1 MNLKVEDE
9 TKNRTEA
16 IERINAFLDGE
27 LDHKAQARLMD
38 DVAADPALAR
48 ELSVL
53 SRLKAA
59 LDESVDCSDLNLEIP
74 AQRKPRRAL
83 WTSLAVAAGLVL
95 MLAGGAL
102 WQSGSSSGGDVPIYW
117 AVKAHRSWNAPYPK
131 ESSPVLRPASV
142 RADAIV
148 PDLSANG
155 LVVSYVGTQAW
166 RQGVDA
172 LLVGY
177 RGTRG
182 CKVTL
187 LVLPSAS
194 SRDLA
199 AEGVRFE
206 TKGVIAAAWTTGM
219 LDYFVLAESMAGPR
233 FRLVAASIRK
243 ASMEHLP
250 FDSRTRLALAESRRA
265 SLPCQTG

>member
-1 MNLKVEDE
+1 MEDE

-27 LDHKAQARLMD
+27 LDRKAQARLMD

-48 ELSVL
+48 ELSML
-53 SRLKAA
+53 SHLKEA

-74 AQRKPRRAL
+74 AHRKSHPAL
-83 WTSLAVAAGLVL
+83 WTGLAVAAGLVL

-102 WQSGSSSGGDVPIYW
+102 WQSGSPVDGDVPISW
-117 AVKAHRSWNAPYPK
+117 AVKAHRSWNAPYPQ
-131 ESSPVLRPASV
+131 ETSPVLRPASV
-142 RADAIV
+142 RVDAVV

-155 LVVSYVGTQAW
+155 LAVSYVGTHAD
-166 RQGVDA
+166 RQGDDA

-187 LVLPSAS
+187 LVLSSAL
-194 SRDLA
+194 SRDLS

-206 TKGVIAAAWTTGM
+206 TKGVIAAAWITGR

-250 FDSRTRLALAESRRA
+250 FDRRTRLALVESRRE